1 MRYTAEQFRK
11 EKNKRLTL
19 LGMSGVGKTHLSK
32 LLSKEG
38 GWFHY
43 SGDFRIGASH
53 LKNDIIDNIA
63 NKMKVDPWLSELL
76 KNNSISVNSQVTFDN
91 LEPIS
96 AFLGKVGNPEEGGLP
111 IDEFVRRQRLFLEA
125 EIKAMYDVP
134 SFIEHSQ
141 GTGRQHFIN
150 DAGGSLCELGDTKL
164 YKLLSENTLILY
176 IKASESNQQALI
188 KRSKKIPKPVYYHPD
203 FFQSALKSYLEE
215 KQLTYVAQIDPDDF
229 VRWVFPKLVA
239 NRQTKYRE
247 LAEQYGYTVLSDNL
261 YNCKNADEVVSLIC
275 EALD

>member
-32 LLSKEG
+32 LLAKEG

-53 LKNDIIDNIA
+53 LKNDIIDNVA
-63 NKMKVDPWLSELL
+63 NKMKADPWLKGLL

-96 AFLGKVGNPEEGGLP
+96 AFLGKAGNPEQGGLQ
-111 IDEFVRRQRLFLEA
+111 IDEFVRRQGLFIEA

-134 SFIEHSQ
+134 SFIERSQ
-141 GTGRQHFIN
+141 KAGCQHFIN

-215 KQLTYVAQIDPDDF
+215 KQLAYVAQINPDDF